1 VLAPCCDTVG
11 AKVHRLETF
20 DTWAL
25 AEDCAAG
32 YSGFRAEE
40 VRAELRRYQLRSASY
55 CAL

>member
-1 VLAPCCDTVG
+1 MLAPCCDTVG

-20 DTWAL
+20 DTLAL
-25 AEDCAAG
+25 AEDWAAG